1 MSETPPPFKPQVS
14 RAGKVTILLAT
25 AIALLSTPLAAP
37 SMSGVAEAFSEQAQ
51 NEPFAIAIMQVVEF
65 VFGETGP
72 RFLVKFVLLSVP
84 ALFIIIGAPA
94 TGWICDRWGR
104 KALLNV
110 ALVVFAVSGVSTYW
124 SDSFWFMFL
133 GRAVLG
139 LSIAGIKTST
149 VAMVGDFFEGE
160 ERKQFLGWQGSAV
173 KVGGLGFML
182 LGGYLAE
189 LDWQTPFLGYL
200 LSFMLLPAVIFTIAE
215 SLPAKTEDRS
225 VSLLPT
231 KWEGIPVGPAL
242 FVFVAATIASSMFF
256 VTPVQLRFFI
266 EDKFALS
273 PVYFAWAVVVG
284 NGVGAIVSV
293 YYNKMKARLNYTGIY
308 ALLFGAMG
316 LGYFLM
322 TLMPNYYLSLLGMA
336 IAGVGF
342 GLYIP
347 NQSDWIMAFTAPQ
360 RRGLAVGIVT
370 TAMFLGQFLSA
381 IWIEPFV
388 VPGDP
393 DAVWQS
399 VSQILAALTLLFAVF
414 SVIEQRRGSWENY
427 KPPARPVG

>member
-1 MSETPPPFKPQVS
+1 MTDMQRARKPQIS
-14 RAGKVTILLAT
+14 LAGKITILLAT
-25 AIALLSTPLAAP
+25 AVALLSTPLAAP
-37 SMSGVAEAFSEQAQ
+37 AMSGVADAFAQQAESEAFAR
-51 NEPFAIAIMQVVEF
+51 AIMRGVEF

-72 RFLVKFVLLSVP
+72 RFLVKFILLSVP
-84 ALFIIIGAPA
+84 ALFIIAGAPL
-94 TGWICDRWGR
+94 TGWICDKWGR

-110 ALVVFAVSGVSTYW
+110 SLVVFGLSGVSTFW
-124 SDSFWFMFL
+124 AETFWFMFV

-139 LSIAGIKTST
+139 LAIAGIKTST

-160 ERKQFLGWQGSAV
+160 ERKKFLGWQGSAV

-189 LDWQTPFLGYL
+189 LDWQMPFLGYL
-200 LSFMLLPAVIFTIAE
+200 LSFLLLPAVIFTIAE
-215 SLPAKTEDRS
+215 SLPEKATGPS
-225 VSLLPT
+225 AGLLPT
-231 KWEGIPVGPAL
+231 KLEGIPAMPAL

-293 YYNKMKARLNYTGIY
+293 FYNKVKARMNYTGIY
-308 ALLFGAMG
+308 ALIYGAMG
-316 LGYFLM
+316 LGYAVM
-322 TLMPNYYLSLLGMA
+322 TLMPNYYLSLIGMA
-336 IAGVGF
+336 LAGVGF

-347 NQSDWIMAFTAPQ
+347 NQSDWIMVFTAPN

-393 DAVWQS
+393 DAVWRS
-399 VSQILAALTLLFAVF
+399 VSWILAGLTLLFAIF
-414 SVIEQRRGSWENY
+414 SMIEIRRGSWDSF
-427 KPPARPVG
+427 KQPAR